1 MNDTKNDHP
10 APAAPG
16 ALERAALQRRAA
28 WLRILMKWHWISSAL
43 SLVAMLFFAASGIT
57 LNNAEYFESSTP
69 TVTQYTTTL
78 PQALLAQINH
88 QGNGQDLALPED
100 LRAWVDESWGIKLAP
115 KTTDW
120 QTDEVYVDLK
130 RPGVDAWLSID
141 RRSGAVQYEASDRGW
156 VAFFNDLHKGKN
168 AGGVWSG
175 FITVFGIGCL
185 VFSLTG
191 LLILQVH
198 AKSRWSI
205 WPVTGLGLVLPL
217 LAVLLFVH

>member
-1 MNDTKNDHP
+1 MATKQDLP
-10 APAAPG
+10 TGAASGTPD
-16 ALERAALQRRAA
+16 RAALQRRAA

-57 LNNAEYFESSTP
+57 LNNAEYFESTTP
-69 TVTQYTTTL
+69 TVTQYAATL
-78 PQALLAQINH
+78 PPALLAQINRE
-88 QGNGQDLALPED
+88 GNGQNLAVPEE
-100 LRAWVDESWGIKLAP
+100 LRNWVDASWGIKLAP

-120 QTDEVYVDLK
+120 QADEVYVDLK

-141 RRSGAVQYEASDRGW
+141 RKTGAVRFEASDRGW

-168 AGGVWSG
+168 AGAVWSG
-175 FITVFGIGCL
+175 FITLFGIGCL